1 MKPVQD
7 GWNPSRILFGEISL
21 KMFKRLSEEQILR
34 KAMAP
39 VSPTTTTATSMSDLL
54 LSQDGLFGID
64 AQLRDPLY
72 PFLNNEK
79 QKTNKQNH

>member
-1 MKPVQD
+1 
-7 GWNPSRILFGEISL
+7 
-21 KMFKRLSEEQILR
+21 MFKRLSEEKILR

-64 AQLRDPLY
+64 AQLGDPLY
-72 PFLNNEK
+72 PFFE
-79 QKTNKQNH
+79 Q